1 MWTGINVFQ
10 VCFEMCSLPS
20 LYVCFHFCVCVC
32 LCLLFCRDGV
42 CVQYVQYACLYTVN
56 SVVIWSEPV
65 CLCVLCNVCVWTF
78 FFFFFCRRLLERIT
92 SFKEYEIQHL
102 LKSDTLWHCF
112 EAMKV
117 RLERHG
123 SSFSPQSRGFMS
135 LGWGQ
140 LSFHWSVMPQ
150 RERQSCHLKRFTCIF
165 FRTLKGQ
172 FNDLHTL
179 MSSNLV

>member
-1 MWTGINVFQ
+1 ML
-10 VCFEMCSLPS
+10 SLQ
-20 LYVCFHFCVCVC
+20 CVCVC